1 MAWQD
6 ITIENCNHR
15 FCVDDKYT
23 STCRICGEKKYR
35 YENFGVKIVKG
46 LFDINPEI
54 VKDVTDT
61 INYLFDN
68 YRLDFARWFSFA
80 KKEFDNF
87 EKYTDEEILK
97 LYEEQK
103 TNLYN
108 KRLKK

>member
-23 STCRICGEKKYR
+23 STCRICGEKKYK
-35 YENFGVKIVKG
+35 YENFGVKITLG
-46 LFDINPEI
+46 LFGFDPDKFKN
-54 VKDVTDT
+54 DVDS

-80 KKEFDNF
+80 EKEFDNF
-87 EKYTDEEILK
+87 KKYTDEEILK

-108 KRLKK
+108 KRLRK